1 MLEKCAFA
9 QKYVFKNGD
18 WQHPKNGRK
27 FNVHLYVSAQIN
39 YATQHYIQIHTKI
52 YDTLKIN
59 ILLT

>member
-1 MLEKCAFA
+1 M
-9 QKYVFKNGD
+9 FKNGN

-39 YATQHYIQIHTKI
+39 YATQHYIQIHTQI